1 MKVFAMTGAFQP
13 PHQKSPDSNRIPRR
27 PHPTTS
33 PSLPMITTEHT
44 STPTQDH
51 VTSAWFLACTHL
63 TSPHKT
69 SGCSSCQWRGLLLRL
84 EPATSLAVGT
94 WDKFLL
100 SLFWTLVSWVTGFSF
115 DEFICVCWKYC
126 WQTPLKFPRRS
137 RWLWQCQGLP
147 LCFLS

>member
-1 MKVFAMTGAFQP
+1 MIEQSPALLLLVSPLAQQQTPTTKTRNRHDCLTHAELKPFVGLFLITFSLGIDEGLCNDFAFQP

-51 VTSAWFLACTHL
+51 VTSVWFLACTHL

-94 WDKFLL
+94 
-100 SLFWTLVSWVTGFSF
+100 
-115 DEFICVCWKYC
+115 
-126 WQTPLKFPRRS
+126 
-137 RWLWQCQGLP
+137 
-147 LCFLS
+147 